1 MQAEIRDRQPIP
13 IIQAPQSVGIT
24 KAPALS
30 SSSGMENGIP
40 NNPASLKERVKLCEG
55 EFS

>member
-13 IIQAPQSVGIT
+13 IIQAPQSAGIT